1 MEVIY
6 EFGVGKRNPKL
17 SCYYVTTGNY
27 EKPSRIEK
35 LKKATMAK
43 LDSLNIFDTD
53 TIVIEFVGAKELQ

>member
-1 MEVIY
+1 M
-6 EFGVGKRNPKL
+6 
-17 SCYYVTTGNY
+17 TTGNY

-53 TIVIEFVGAKELQ
+53 TIVIEFVGAKELQQWYRAATSSVDAEIEFP